1 MNFAGI
7 GGSGVSADTV
17 GVVPGYPGYGV
28 GAIEYIA
35 HMMADPKMA
44 NIPLLLCCAGMHA
57 LHVVIDCIKDCVYV
71 GVDSSSWSPGSEEKK
86 FLKLPKPQNSL

>member
-57 LHVVIDCIKDCVYV
+57 LHVTDVRATVRECQQDAT
-71 GVDSSSWSPGSEEKK
+71 
-86 FLKLPKPQNSL
+86 KPVPT